1 MMAQPRIPQLDT
13 HYDHGGPGQEDP
25 ETPHRELLV
34 AVLRA
39 AIRDLSSCTIS
50 HRHDAARFLATN
62 ARDYADLLGLPSWLP
77 RAALEFHAYP
87 STMAWLREQGHIETE
102 AVIDD
107 EPRIPASVTA
117 LFDVEALAEPA

>member
-13 HYDHGGPGQEDP
+13 HYDHGGPGHEDP
-25 ETPHRELLV
+25 STPHRELLV

-39 AIRDLSSCTIS
+39 AIRDLSSS
-50 HRHDAARFLATN
+50 MVSERRDAARFLATN
-62 ARDYADLLGLPSWLP
+62 ARDYADLLGMPSWLP

-87 STMAWLREQGHIETE
+87 STMEWLRTQGLVEE
-102 AVIDD
+102 APMIDD

-117 LFDVEALAEPA
+117 LFDVEAIAEPA